1 MINYIKATCVTTF
14 AFCTFLL
21 SIITCH
27 LVSYSPEMS
36 RVWGTMAFTTVIFAL
51 LTFWAT
57 CVFSDV

>member
-14 AFCTFLL
+14 A
-21 SIITCH
+21 IITCH